1 MPKFQ
6 VVSLKE
12 ALEAT
17 ETTRWLEEKFGL
29 MLEEFNYLIENPGTR
44 RKYERI
50 RCLADLR

>member
-1 MPKFQ
+1 MPIFK
-6 VVSLKE
+6 VISLEE

-17 ETTRWLEEKFGL
+17 KITRWLEEEFGL
-29 MLEEFNYLIENPGTR
+29 ELGEFTDLVENPGTR